1 MNKAFEQN
9 QINKIIDKFDKKE
22 EQFSDLPKIE
32 KGLPFNKRLDELFK
46 NSVFLESKDGEK
58 YILQNGTRI
67 AVISNVKGVQIPF
80 YQSSGGTGGKISGEW
95 YPFFGNSGAWLIK
108 GNIEDLKRGY
118 DIPEL
123 KEMMD
128 YLNLTLPEYLYN
140 NLLTDEQKQSFSNAT
155 WKRQVGKIQ
164 SVKEKNPE
172 FIIDPDEAGE
182 YMAKILGYKLSEA
195 PSDGMDSKRVEFLQ
209 KILDQIK
216 TKLNIFNK
224 F

>member
-1 MNKAFEQN
+1 MDKNFEQN
-9 QINKIIDKFDKKE
+9 QINNIINKFDKKE
-22 EQFSDLPKIE
+22 NKISDLPQIE
-32 KGLPFNKRLDELFK
+32 KEISFNERLNELFK
-46 NSVFLESKDGEK
+46 KSIFVESEDGKK

-67 AVISNVKGVQIPF
+67 AVITNVKGIQIPF

-128 YLNLTLPEYLYN
+128 YLNKNLPEYLYN
-140 NLLTDEQKQSFSNAT
+140 NLLTDEQKQSFSNST

-164 SVKEKNPE
+164 SVKDKNPE

-182 YMAKILGYKLSEA
+182 YMAKILGYKLSDA
-195 PSDGMDSKRVEFLQ
+195 PGDGMDSKRSEFLQ
-209 KILDQIK
+209 KILESIK
-216 TKLNIFNK
+216 TKLDIFKK

>member
-9 QINKIIDKFDKKE
+9 QINKIINKFDKKE
-22 EQFSDLPKIE
+22 DKFSDLPKIE
-32 KGLPFNKRLDELFK
+32 KELPFNKRLDELFK
-46 NSVFLESKDGEK
+46 NSVFVENEEGKK

-67 AVISNVKGVQIPF
+67 AVITNVKGMKIPF

-128 YLNLTLPEYLYN
+128 YLNLELPEYLYN

-182 YMAKILGYKLSEA
+182 YMAEILGYKLSDA
-195 PSDGMDSKRVEFLQ
+195 PSDGMDPKRLEFLQ
-209 KILDQIK
+209 KMLDQIK
-216 TKLNIFNK
+216 TKLNIFKK

>member
-1 MNKAFEQN
+1 MNKNFEQN
-9 QINKIIDKFDKKE
+9 QINNIINQFDKNKE
-22 EQFSDLPKIE
+22 KFFNLPQIE
-32 KGLPFNKRLDELFK
+32 KGLSFNEKLNELFK
-46 NSVFLESKDGEK
+46 KSVFIESKDGKK

-67 AVISNVKGVQIPF
+67 AVIADVNGVQVPF

-128 YLNLTLPEYLYN
+128 YLNTNLPEYLYN
-140 NLLTDEQKQSFSNAT
+140 NLLTDEQKQSFSNST

-164 SVKEKNPE
+164 SVKDKNPE
-172 FIIDPDEAGE
+172 FIIDPNEAGE
-182 YMAKILGYKLSEA
+182 YMAKILGYKLSDA
-195 PSDGMDSKRVEFLQ
+195 PGDGMDSKRSEFLQ
-209 KILDQIK
+209 KILESIK
-216 TKLNIFNK
+216 AKLDVFKK

>member
-46 NSVFLESKDGEK
+46 NSVFLESKDGKK

>member
-1 MNKAFEQN
+1 MDKAFEQN
-9 QINKIIDKFDKKE
+9 QINKIINKFDKKGNE
-22 EQFSDLPKIE
+22 FPDLPKIE
-32 KGLPFNKRLDELFK
+32 KELPFDKRLAELFK
-46 NSVFLESKDGEK
+46 NSVFVESEDGKK

-67 AVISNVKGVQIPF
+67 AVIVNIKGLKIPF

-95 YPFFGNSGAWLIK
+95 YPFFGNSGTWLIK
-108 GNIEDLKRGY
+108 GKIEDLKRGY
-118 DIPEL
+118 GITEL
-123 KEMMD
+123 KEMMN

-164 SVKEKNPE
+164 FVKEKNPE
-172 FIIDPDEAGE
+172 FIIDPNEAGE

-195 PSDGMDSKRVEFLQ
+195 PSDEMDPKRSEFLQ
-209 KILDQIK
+209 KILDSIK
-216 TKLNIFNK
+216 TKIGILKK